1 MKTNNFYKSALLL
14 SMVLAFGFGAMAQRG
29 QGMQG
34 QGMMNGQGMGQGQG
48 MMQGGQCFYMGG
60 QMPNC
65 SYLNL
70 TDEQQTKIQALR
82 LELTEKNLPLKNEL
96 GEMSAKMKTLQT
108 GNDQDMKAI
117 SKLIDDMSKV
127 QAQIRKNVAEHRI
140 EVRALLTDEQKVLF
154 DAHQGRG
161 MGKGV
166 RGGNFRR
173 GNRGPR
179 AGMKSQMQ

>member
-1 MKTNNFYKSALLL
+1 MKTKNFYKSALLL
-14 SMVLAFGFGAMAQRG
+14 SMILAFGFGAMAQRG

-34 QGMMNGQGMGQGQG
+34 QGMMKGQGQGQG
-48 MMQGGQCFYMGG
+48 MMQGGQCLYMNG

-70 TDEQQTKIQALR
+70 TDDQQTKIQALR
-82 LELTEKNLPLKNEL
+82 LELTEKNLPLKNQL

-108 GNDQDMKAI
+108 GNNQDMKAI
-117 SKLIDDMSKV
+117 SKLIDEMSKV
-127 QAQIRKNVAEHRI
+127 QAQIRKNAAEHRI

-166 RGGNFRR
+166 RGKNGNFKR